1 MAHKKPEAKA
11 IVQRLEKPGDIRALT
26 IGDLLEVLCA
36 VHLSSYVEGPFQDRG
51 GLMLIGA
58 PGTLRST
65 FLSLLDRNYNDAV
78 SMSDINA
85 RSLADLREQI
95 AAKTIRTLVLPEY
108 AKLWERHPYTAKN
121 VEGTIRALVGEGFT
135 SPSFEDARINRLRAR
150 CTVMSAMTPSFQ
162 TQHFRE
168 WEESGFNRRFLWSL
182 LRLKDPTLLDKAVE
196 QWQLVD
202 FRLAHIPPAPASESI
217 PNLTTQQERAEMR
230 RLVKYQPGGSHVI
243 HTSLLSK
250 VLAVLKWWYRMLKRK
265 DTDALNTTRAFAVT
279 LGKEGAELII

>member
-1 MAHKKPEAKA
+1 MAKKKSAPVSQTLDRVKDA
-11 IVQRLEKPGDIRALT
+11 RPLT
-26 IGDLLEVLCA
+26 VGDLLEVLCA
-36 VHLSSYVEGPFQDRG
+36 IHLSSYVEGPFTDRG
-51 GLMLIGA
+51 GLMLVGA

-85 RSLADLREQI
+85 RGLADLREQI

-121 VEGTIRALVGEGFT
+121 VEGTLRALVGEGFT

-150 CTVMSAMTPSFQ
+150 CTLLSAMTPSFQ
-162 TQHFRE
+162 TVHFRE

-182 LRLKDPTLLDKAVE
+182 LRLKDATLLDRAVE

-202 FRLAHIPPAPASESI
+202 FRLAHIPPAPANDTI
-217 PNLTTQQERAEMR
+217 PNLTTPEERAEMR

-243 HTSLLSK
+243 QTALLSK
-250 VLAVLKWWYRMLKRK
+250 VLAVLKWWYRMLKR
-265 DTDALNTTRAFAVT
+265 TDREAMHTVRAFAVT
-279 LGKEGAELII
+279 LGKEGGELII